1 MQLNRPIVLS
11 IGGIDPC
18 GGAGLFAD
26 IKTFE
31 QHKVYGLG
39 VLTANTLQTEESFH
53 VIRWENQE
61 TILHAIEV
69 MLIHYRVE
77 AVKIGIVENLQILFQ
92 IVTTIR
98 RLHAA
103 IKIIVDP
110 VIRSS
115 TEFPF
120 WKEEADQEYL
130 YEILGKI
137 DLLTPNYHEL
147 VQLGKEPNVQHAA
160 RKIAM
165 YCNVL
170 LKGGH
175 NMEEPGVDYLYTHDS
190 VSRLLPAS
198 RHIFPKHG
206 SGCVLASSITAN
218 LALGHELASACRNAK
233 KYIESFLITNPS
245 LLGYHA

>member
-1 MQLNRPIVLS
+1 MS

-31 QHKVYGLG
+31 QHKVYGLA
-39 VLTANTLQTEESFH
+39 VPTAITLQTEESFH

-61 TILHAIEV
+61 AILQAIEV
-69 MLIHYRVE
+69 MCTHYRVE
-77 AVKIGIVENLQILFQ
+77 AVKIGIVENLKSLFQ

-98 RLHAA
+98 RFHTGA
-103 IKIIVDP
+103 KIIVDP

-115 TEFPF
+115 TGFPF
-120 WKEEADQEYL
+120 WEKEAGQEL
-130 YEILGKI
+130 LCEIFKKI
-137 DLLTPNYHEL
+137 DLLTPNCQEL
-147 VQLGKEPNVQHAA
+147 VQLENEPDTRKAA
-160 RKIAM
+160 KKIAD

-175 NMEEPGVDYLYTHDS
+175 NPDEPGVDYLFTRNS
-190 VSRLLPAS
+190 VSRLLPIS
-198 RHIFPKHG
+198 GLVFPKHG

-218 LALGHELASACRNAK
+218 LAIGYELTNAVRNAK
-233 KYIESFLITNPS
+233 KYTESFLVTNPS